1 VTAPVGDACGWKATE
16 KKFVACY
23 LKMLAAQVNI
33 KNPALVV
40 TLF

>member
-1 VTAPVGDACGWKATE
+1 VTAPVGDACGWKATA
-16 KKFVACY
+16 KKNVASH

>member
-1 VTAPVGDACGWKATE
+1 MHVVGRPLQ
-16 KKFVACY
+16 KKIVASH